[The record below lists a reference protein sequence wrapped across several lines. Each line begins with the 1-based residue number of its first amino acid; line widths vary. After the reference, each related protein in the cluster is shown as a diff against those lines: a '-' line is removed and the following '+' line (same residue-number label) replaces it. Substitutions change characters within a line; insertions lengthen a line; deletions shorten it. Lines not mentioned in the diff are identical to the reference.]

1 MSTLA
6 ALTRH
11 HLEVIAAEPRPAGSA
26 AEAAARRHC
35 AEVLASLDFTVREEP
50 FEYSAL
56 PGRFGTP
63 AAGLASIL
71 VLAAV
76 GHLGF
81 HRAPGAALVL
91 LSTAGLVLAT
101 LARWGARR
109 GVLAVPWHR
118 ATGVNLV
125 ATRGR
130 NEPRVWLVAHLDS
143 KSQPIPILV
152 RALGVT
158 GSIALWAIA
167 AALLVAQLAGAHVA
181 LFWPWVS
188 VAGVIA
194 GAPVAASIVQA
205 RSRGA
210 LDNASGTATV
220 LVAAGLLPREYQL
233 GVLVTSAE
241 ELGLAGA
248 RAWASARGAGTAINC
263 DGIDDCGALRL
274 TFTGARPAHL
284 IDAMI
289 DAARASGEPTVVRRL
304 PPGVLVDGVAL
315 ADAGWHV
322 VTVSRGTVR
331 TVACIHT
338 PDDNLAAVEGHGVE
352 RAAHVVARA
361 VMALA

>member
-1 MSTLA
+1 MSTCA
-6 ALTRH
+6 GTTRR

-35 AEVLASLDFTVREEP
+35 VAELASLGFTVMEES
-50 FEYSAL
+50 FEYSAF

-63 AAGLASIL
+63 AAGAVSIL
-71 VLAAV
+71 VLATV

-81 HRAPGAALVL
+81 HGAPAAALAL
-91 LSTAGLVLAT
+91 LVAAGLALAVLAQ
-101 LARWGARR
+101 WGARR
-109 GVLAVPWHR
+109 GVLSLPWAR

-125 ATRGR
+125 ATRG
-130 NEPRVWLVAHLDS
+130 NHAPRMWLVAHLDS

-158 GSIALWAIA
+158 VSIALWVVA
-167 AALLVAQLAGAHVA
+167 AALLVAQLTGAHVA
-181 LFWPWVS
+181 ALWPWIS
-188 VAGVIA
+188 LAGVVA
-194 GAPVAASIVQA
+194 GAPVAASIVQS
-205 RSRGA
+205 RSHGA

-220 LVAAGLLPREYQL
+220 LVAAGMLPRECEL

-248 RAWASARGAGTAINC
+248 RAWARARSAGTAINC
-263 DGIDDCGALRL
+263 DGIDDCGGLRL
-274 TFTGARPAHL
+274 TFTGARPGSL
-284 IDAMI
+284 VDALVEAA
-289 DAARASGEPTVVRRL
+289 AARGEPAVVRRL

-315 ADAGWHV
+315 ADAGWDV

-338 PDDNLAAVEGHGVE
+338 PGDNLDAVQGHGVE
-352 RAAHVVARA
+352 CAAAVIARA
-361 VMALA
+361 VAALA

>member
-1 MSTLA
+1 MTTCA
-6 ALTRH
+6 AATRR

-35 AEVLASLDFTVREEP
+35 VNELTSLGFDVTEEP

-63 AAGLASIL
+63 AAGVVSIL

-81 HRAPGAALVL
+81 HGLPAAALAL
-91 LSTAGLVLAT
+91 LIVAGGVLA
-101 LARWGARR
+101 LFAQWSARR
-109 GVLAVPWHR
+109 GVLVLPWAR

-125 ATRGR
+125 ATRGSDA
-130 NEPRVWLVAHLDS
+130 PHVWLVAHLDS

-152 RALGVT
+152 RALGVMS
-158 GSIALWAIA
+158 SIALWAIA
-167 AALLVAQLAGAHVA
+167 AALLVAQLAGAQVA
-181 LFWPWVS
+181 ALWPWIS
-188 VAGVIA
+188 IAGVIA
-194 GAPVAASIVQA
+194 GAPVAASLVQS
-205 RSRGA
+205 RSHGA

-220 LVAAGLLPREYQL
+220 LVAAGMLPRECEL

-248 RAWASARGAGTAINC
+248 RAWVAARGAGTAINC
-263 DGIDDCGALRL
+263 DGIDDCGGLRL
-274 TFTGARPAHL
+274 TFTGHRPAEL
-284 IDAMI
+284 VDALVEAA
-289 DAARASGEPTVVRRL
+289 DATGEPVVVRRL

-315 ADAGWHV
+315 ADAGWRV
-322 VTVSRGTVR
+322 VTVSRGTAR

-338 PDDNLAAVEGHGVE
+338 PSDNLDAVNGHGVE
-352 RAAHVVARA
+352 RTAVVIARA
-361 VMALA
+361 MSALA